1 MRWARLGVPAR
12 QVPLGARLRPA
23 AVPVRQDSPEH
34 PDSQLEREPRAE
46 VRPEMFA
53 AVRDGRE
60 IARAKSMQ
68 ARMSIGRY

>member
-1 MRWARLGVPAR
+1 MPAR
-12 QVPLGARLRPA
+12 QFPLGGRLRPA

-46 VRPEMFA
+46 VRPEMFV
-53 AVRDGRE
+53 AVREQGE

>member
-1 MRWARLGVPAR
+1 MWQHPEAPAR
-12 QVPLGARLRPA
+12 QVPLEARLRPA
-23 AVPVRQDSPEH
+23 AVPVRQDSLEH
-34 PDSQLEREPRAE
+34 PDLQLEREPRAE

-68 ARMSIGRY
+68 ARVNISRH